1 MISQTGPAE
10 GTRVSRETPRWQ
22 EEVAEGGTLMEL
34 NEKYQK
40 FDAANYLKNLDD
52 VAALLE
58 GALEDSAEDLLQSP
72 TPSGSSRARKT

>member
-1 MISQTGPAE
+1 
-10 GTRVSRETPRWQ
+10 
-22 EEVAEGGTLMEL
+22 MEL

-40 FDAANYLKNLDD
+40 FDAANYLKN
-52 VAALLE
+52 LE

>member
-1 MISQTGPAE
+1 
-10 GTRVSRETPRWQ
+10 
-22 EEVAEGGTLMEL
+22 MEL

-52 VAALLE
+52 VAALRG